1 MEFLAWHYSEGIQY
15 YIRSCIDTVK
25 YVLHTFS
32 PMLLLETLFSP
43 YKRIIVV
50 ESGPGFDIQRKFEA
64 VTFNFVSRFIGVFVR
79 LTLILS
85 SFVLLLISVVGGLVG
100 FLFWILI
107 PLLGLSVYQKRE
119 RQPGRVAGK
128 ILAELKA
135 NSTNP
140 IRTIFQSDPGKF
152 VLTHLGI
159 SLSELETNAKQEPLP
174 FANQEAANFK
184 ELVAFL
190 LAHDVWNRDFF
201 YSHGITPEDVLAVSD
216 WWDTRAQASSE
227 TFEGI
232 FGRPGIALELTY
244 GYTPTL
250 NHYVTDLSTPQ
261 SFSHH
266 LIGRGEVVQRI
277 ERTLSSGQS
286 IFLTGE
292 VGVGKKTVLYEFA
305 HRAANGLLGENMS
318 YKRILEF
325 DYNAF
330 LSGATDVNQKK
341 SELSQV
347 LAEAAY
353 AGNVILVI
361 RDIHRILSSETEG
374 YDFTDVFEP
383 LLEKRSLKII
393 AVSSNSEY
401 EQYLA
406 PNSRMKKFFE
416 KIEITVPTKT
426 EALQI
431 LLESV
436 NRSETLSNLSISYQ
450 AIKQML
456 DKSDEYITDTPFP
469 EKVLELLDACVTF
482 VSQKKKQTIDIDDV
496 NEVLAEK
503 TGISFVSLD
512 ATAKDKLGNI
522 EDLIHTRLVNQSS
535 AVTLIAK
542 TLRSKTVGVVS
553 EKRPIGSFLFLGPTG
568 VGKTETAKVL
578 SRVYFG
584 SEDAILRFDMSEYSS
599 NDGLERLIG
608 SVNRNTPGAL
618 TTAIKNKPAG
628 LLLLDEIEKASPEI
642 YNVFLTLLDEGYI
655 TDSFGKRINCKN
667 LFVIGTSN
675 AGAEFI
681 RQLVESQTPKEAMQT
696 QVVNYILEKGIF
708 SPEFINRFD
717 GVVVYEPLSE
727 EHLAEIAKHMLT
739 DLSVNLENKN
749 IHLTYDDEVL
759 TKLAKDGFDPAFGA
773 RPMRRIVNLELG
785 DILGRAILSDD
796 INAGD
801 TIKLT
806 AYDDFGWEK
815 V

>member
-1 MEFLAWHYSEGIQY
+1 MEFLSWHYSEGIRY
-15 YIRSCIDTVK
+15 YIKSCIDTVH
-25 YVLHTFS
+25 YVVHTFS
-32 PMLLLETLFSP
+32 PMLLLETLFAP
-43 YKRIIVV
+43 YKRIIVAD
-50 ESGPGFDIQRKFEA
+50 SGPGFDIKRKFEA
-64 VTFNFVSRFIGVFVR
+64 MTFNFVSRFIGFFVR
-79 LTLILS
+79 LVLIAS
-85 SFVLLLISVVGGLVG
+85 AGVLVVISIIGGIAG
-100 FLFWILI
+100 FFFWLLI
-107 PLLGLSVYQKRE
+107 PLLGVSVYQRKQ
-119 RQPGRVAGK
+119 RQPEHVVKNILEKLQSSDQPVRIIFDNEAGR
-128 ILAELKA
+128 
-135 NSTNP
+135 
-140 IRTIFQSDPGKF
+140 F

-159 SLSELETNAKQEPLP
+159 TREELESNALPVPLSFHELP
-174 FANQEAANFK
+174 ITHFK
-184 ELVAFL
+184 ELADFL
-190 LAHDVWNRDFF
+190 VSNNVWSRDFF
-201 YSHGITPEDVLAVSD
+201 YSHGITSEDLLVVCD
-216 WWDTRAQASSE
+216 WWDKKAFASSE
-227 TFEGI
+227 IVEGV
-232 FGRPGIALELTY
+232 FGRPGMALELTY

-250 NHYVTDLSTPQ
+250 NHYITDLAAPQ
-261 SFSHH
+261 PFSHH
-266 LIGRGEVVQRI
+266 LIGRGEIVNRI
-277 ERTLSSGQS
+277 ERTLTSGQS

-292 VGVGKKTVLYEFA
+292 AGVGKKTVIFEFA
-305 HRAANGLLGENMS
+305 HRAANGLLGEDMS

-330 LSGATDVNQKK
+330 LSGSTDVNQKK

-361 RDIHRILSSETEG
+361 RDIHRILSSVTEG

-383 LLEKRSLKII
+383 LLEKRELKII

-426 EALQI
+426 EAFEI
-431 LLESV
+431 LLEQV
-436 NRSETLSNLSISYQ
+436 TRSETTTNLLITYQ
-450 AIKQML
+450 GVKQML

-469 EKVLELLDACVTF
+469 EKVLELLDACITF
-482 VSQKKKQTIDIDDV
+482 VRQQNKKTLDIQDV
-496 NEVLAEK
+496 NTVLAEK

-512 ATAKDKLGNI
+512 AAEKGKLGNI
-522 EDLIHTRLVNQSS
+522 EELIHERLVNQSP
-535 AVTLIAK
+535 AVSLIAK
-542 TLRSKTVGVVS
+542 TLRAKTVGVVS

-578 SRVYFG
+578 ARVYFG

-599 NDGLERLIG
+599 NDGLDRLIG
-608 SVNRNTPGAL
+608 SVSRNTPGIL

-642 YNVFLTLLDEGYI
+642 YNIFLTLLDEGYI

-681 RQLVESQTPKEAMQT
+681 RQLVESQTPKEAMQK
-696 QVVNYILEKGIF
+696 QVANYILERGIF

-727 EHLAEIAKHMLT
+727 EHLFEIAKHMLS
-739 DLSVNLENKN
+739 DLGHNLEGKN
-749 IHLTYDDEVL
+749 IHLTWSDDVL
-759 TKLAKDGFDPAFGA
+759 IKLAKDGFDPAFGA
-773 RPMRRIVNLELG
+773 RPMRRIVNLDIG
-785 DILGRAILSDD
+785 DILGRAILSDE
-796 INAGD
+796 IQSGN

>member
-553 EKRPIGSFLFLGPTG
+553 EKRPIGSFLFLALL
-568 VGKTETAKVL
+568 V
-578 SRVYFG
+578 
-584 SEDAILRFDMSEYSS
+584 SEKLKQQKYCHGFTSEVKMQSS
-599 NDGLERLIG
+599 GLICL
-608 SVNRNTPGAL
+608 NT
-618 TTAIKNKPAG
+618 
-628 LLLLDEIEKASPEI
+628 
-642 YNVFLTLLDEGYI
+642 V
-655 TDSFGKRINCKN
+655 
-667 LFVIGTSN
+667 
-675 AGAEFI
+675 
-681 RQLVESQTPKEAMQT
+681 QT
-696 QVVNYILEKGIF
+696 
-708 SPEFINRFD
+708 
-717 GVVVYEPLSE
+717 
-727 EHLAEIAKHMLT
+727 T
-739 DLSVNLENKN
+739 DLN
-749 IHLTYDDEVL
+749 D
-759 TKLAKDGFDPAFGA
+759 
-773 RPMRRIVNLELG
+773 
-785 DILGRAILSDD
+785 
-796 INAGD
+796 
-801 TIKLT
+801 
-806 AYDDFGWEK
+806 
-815 V
+815 